1 MDNLINILQAVTPF
15 LVIVFGITVF
25 RYTLDRDMYG
35 ILALLSYVVMAAS
48 IGGAYYLTLAGYP
61 VWQRWGLLVIAV
73 VMLGFFI
80 NSFAALANSTENYIN
95 KES

>member
-1 MDNLINILQAVTPF
+1 MDNLINILQAIIPF
-15 LVIVFGITVF
+15 LVVVFGITIF

-61 VWQRWGLLVIAV
+61 VWQRWGLLALAGI
-73 VMLGFFI
+73 MLGFFI
-80 NSFAALANSTENYIN
+80 NSFASLAYSERN
-95 KES
+95 KQ